1 LRSGLFQYS
10 SQFVAYTTL
19 EFVLFLSSN
28 LLRTVDGNPF
38 LAGAFIG
45 KYIVILKFTELFR
58 PIDRLG
64 NSRSWVEEPTK
75 SPVLSDCFRG
85 SLKTSSFCRRPRLLP
100 RRRLRVTLLSL
111 HQGLDVGTSFE
122 GTTTHY
128 HRALLLRLATYA
140 YNLTA

>member
-1 LRSGLFQYS
+1 MRSGPFQYS
-10 SQFVAYTTL
+10 SQFVAYTAL
-19 EFVLFLSSN
+19 EFVLFLSSS
-28 LLRTVDGNPF
+28 LRTVDGNPL

-64 NSRSWVEEPTK
+64 NSRSWVVEPTK
-75 SPVLSDCFRG
+75 SLVLSDCFRG

-100 RRRLRVTLLSL
+100 CRRSPVTLLSP

-122 GTTTHY
+122 GTTTHH
-128 HRALLLRLATYA
+128 HRALLLRLAAYA
-140 YNLTA
+140 YSLTA